1 MQTPVV
7 GKCEQYLNG
16 AWVDL
21 SARVPW
27 LATPV
32 SISRGLDDS
41 GAPTAGSMTL
51 TMAND
56 DGALTPGA
64 TVELR
69 RNHVVIPRAT
79 ASWGISAG
87 TGGATTN
94 SVQADARFAGGVARQ
109 AIFDTAPTVANTAY
123 ISSAGSGSV
132 MAVGETWVIAMRVA
146 AVGYAGIYNLRVG
159 GTNAPVCTYGV
170 QQAIDHGDGTYTIW
184 NTATCTSLGAGTG
197 AFVVFATIG
206 SALTNGAQIRMGD
219 AFAEKGATSFNGYF
233 DGGYSPDGA
242 MAPAWTGTANASAS
256 ILTGVGAYLVRWRP
270 IRVSVWVDGAWR
282 QRFYGFVD
290 SEPLSWPTGD
300 AGYCIVTVTAVD
312 LAARAAV
319 RTLRSI
325 AVEAT
330 AAKSPIAYWPLT
342 DAQTISAADQS
353 GLGRPGLG
361 VQQQGTG
368 GEASW
373 GGGTALPTDLSGGLL
388 LTPASD
394 NGVYLA
400 SAEGIDLPTSW
411 SLSIWVGPA
420 AKDGYVCQ
428 VGNDGYSIGIW
439 YDTSTKE
446 LSAVETISDE
456 DSTVD
461 YVLSTTTATWTTG
474 IETMTVTPTTVKLGS
489 SGTTGT
495 RHNSDQMLAS
505 RVSVGGALTDPPSR
519 QQMYSGE
526 VKHLALWSG
535 SVPANVAS
543 DILTGPSGLTTVQ
556 GIVTTALGWA
566 GLSGS
571 VTTRGTNQA
580 TVTPAIEGASVSA
593 LMGDL
598 ARGSLGRIAA
608 DRSGGITVTA
618 WDYSPSP
625 VTAPAGEIDPGVQW
639 VADPE
644 ADVTQVTMSW
654 PDGSS
659 YIVTDSADRPTDLP
673 GVLTQAAGRSVAE
686 WVVKA
691 PAGAPRFPDAGYDLM
706 TLPDATVAALC
717 GLDVGDRITIPGLPT
732 QLPSS
737 SQTAIVDSF
746 AETIGV
752 DQWMLQ
758 MATSP
763 DPRDALFIVGDA
775 TRGVVGAGF
784 LAAPLGAGRSGVG
797 SWRAGE
803 PIDAARLNARQ
814 YTGSMVQAGSVQ
826 ITPTAGVNTS
836 LAVTF
841 PTAFPSAPKVV
852 LTHRSGAPW
861 TEVKG
866 ICVSAISTTGFTLWV
881 RSTTA
886 TDFGVYWMAAV

>member
-27 LATPV
+27 LETPV
-32 SISRGLDDS
+32 SISRGLDGS
-41 GAPTAGSMTL
+41 GNPTSGSMSL
-51 TMAND
+51 IMENS
-56 DGALTPGA
+56 DGALTPG
-64 TVELR
+64 
-69 RNHVVIPRAT
+69 
-79 ASWGISAG
+79 
-87 TGGATTN
+87 
-94 SVQADARFAGGVARQ
+94 
-109 AIFDTAPTVANTAY
+109 
-123 ISSAGSGSV
+123 GSG
-132 MAVGETWVIAMRVA
+132 
-146 AVGYAGIYNLRVG
+146 
-159 GTNAPVCTYGV
+159 
-170 QQAIDHGDGTYTIW
+170 
-184 NTATCTSLGAGTG
+184 
-197 AFVVFATIG
+197 
-206 SALTNGAQIRMGD
+206 
-219 AFAEKGATSFNGYF
+219 
-233 DGGYSPDGA
+233 
-242 MAPAWTGTANASAS
+242 AWGP
-256 ILTGVGAYLVRWRP
+256 YLVRWRP
-270 IRVSVWVDGAWR
+270 IRISVWANGAWR

-300 AGYCIVTVTAVD
+300 AGYCVVTVTAID

-319 RTLRSI
+319 RGLRSI

-342 DAQTISAADQS
+342 DAQTVSAADQS
-353 GLGRPGLG
+353 GLARPGLG

-368 GEASW
+368 GEIGW
-373 GGGTALPTDLSGGLL
+373 GSGTVLPMDLSGGLTF
-388 LTPASD
+388 TPSSD

-400 SAEGIDLPTSW
+400 SAEGIDLPASW
-411 SLSIWVGPA
+411 SLSIWVAPA

-439 YDTSTKE
+439 YDTSTKK

-474 IETMTVTPTTVKLGS
+474 IETLTVTPTGAKLGS

-505 RVSVGGALTDPPSR
+505 RVSVGGALTEPPSR

-526 VKHLALWSG
+526 VKHAALWSG

-566 GLSGS
+566 GLSGT
-571 VTTRGTNQA
+571 VTTRGTNLA
-580 TVTPAIEGASVSA
+580 TVTPAIEGASVAA

-598 ARGSLGRIAA
+598 GRGSLGRIAA
-608 DRSGGITVTA
+608 DRSGGIVVTA

-625 VTAPAGEIDPGVQW
+625 VTAPAGELDPDVQW
-639 VADPE
+639 AADPE
-644 ADVTQVTMSW
+644 ADVTQATMSW

-659 YIVTDSADRPTDLP
+659 YIATDSADRPTDLP
-673 GVLTQAAGRSVAE
+673 GVLTQAAGRSVTE
-686 WVVKA
+686 WVVAA
-691 PAGAPRFPDAGYDLM
+691 PAGAPRFPDASYDLL

-717 GLDVGDRITIPGLPT
+717 GLDVGDLISIGSLPT

-737 SQTAIVDSF
+737 SQTSIVDSF

-758 MATSP
+758 MSTSP
-763 DPRDALFIVGDA
+763 DPRSALFVAGDA
-775 TRGVVGAGF
+775 TRGVVGAGC
-784 LAAPLGAGRSGVG
+784 LTAPLGAGRGGSG
-797 SWRAGE
+797 SWKAGE
-803 PIDAARLNARQ
+803 AVDAAKLNSRQ
-814 YTGSMVQAGSVQ
+814 YGGQMVQSGSAT
-826 ITPTAGVNTS
+826 ITPVANVDTS
-836 LAVTF
+836 LVVTF

-852 LTHRSGAPW
+852 LTPYATVPW
-861 TEVKG
+861 TTVKSAT
-866 ICVSAISTTGFTLWV
+866 VSNVTTTGFTLWV
-881 RSTTA
+881 LRTSATA
-886 TDFGVYWMAAV
+886 FPVHWMAAI

>member
-1 MQTPVV
+1 MPALT
-7 GKCEQYLNG
+7 GKCEQFING

-21 SARVPW
+21 SSRVSW
-27 LATPV
+27 GDGGAPV
-32 SISRGLDDS
+32 EISRGLDDS
-41 GAPTAGSMTL
+41 GAPTAGRLTL
-51 TMAND
+51 TMENR
-56 DGALTPGA
+56 DGALTPG
-64 TVELR
+64 
-69 RNHVVIPRAT
+69 
-79 ASWGISAG
+79 
-87 TGGATTN
+87 
-94 SVQADARFAGGVARQ
+94 
-109 AIFDTAPTVANTAY
+109 
-123 ISSAGSGSV
+123 
-132 MAVGETWVIAMRVA
+132 
-146 AVGYAGIYNLRVG
+146 
-159 GTNAPVCTYGV
+159 
-170 QQAIDHGDGTYTIW
+170 
-184 NTATCTSLGAGTG
+184 GAG
-197 AFVVFATIG
+197 
-206 SALTNGAQIRMGD
+206 
-219 AFAEKGATSFNGYF
+219 
-233 DGGYSPDGA
+233 
-242 MAPAWTGTANASAS
+242 AWGH
-256 ILTGVGAYLVRWRP
+256 YLVRWRP
-270 IRVSVWVDGAWR
+270 MRVSVLVSGVWR
-282 QRFYGFVD
+282 QRFYGYVD

-300 AGYCIVTVTAVD
+300 ASHCVVIVTAID
-312 LAARAAV
+312 LAALGAV

-330 AAKSPIAYWPLT
+330 AAKSPLAYWPLT
-342 DAQTISAADQS
+342 DSETVSAADQS

-400 SAEGIDLPTSW
+400 SSEGIDLPASW

-439 YDTSTKE
+439 YDTSAKK

-474 IETMTVTPTTVKLGS
+474 IETLTVTPTGAKLGS

-495 RHNSDQMLAS
+495 RHNSDQMLDS

-526 VKHLALWSG
+526 VKHAALWSG

-566 GLSGS
+566 GLSGT
-571 VTTRGTNQA
+571 VTTRGTDQA
-580 TVTPAIEGASVSA
+580 TVTPAIEGATVAA

-598 ARGSLGRIAA
+598 GRGSLGRIAA
-608 DRSGGITVTA
+608 DRSGGIVVTA

-625 VTAPAGEIDPGVQW
+625 VTAPAGEIDPDVQW
-639 VADPE
+639 AADPE
-644 ADVTQVTMSW
+644 ADVTQATMSW

-673 GVLTQAAGRSVAE
+673 GVLTQAAGRSVTE

-691 PAGAPRFPDAGYDLM
+691 PAGAPRFPDASYDLL

-717 GLDVGDRITIPGLPT
+717 GLDVGDLISIGSLPT

-737 SQTAIVDSF
+737 SQTSIVDSF

-758 MATSP
+758 MSTSP
-763 DPRDALFIVGDA
+763 DPRDQIFKAGDA
-775 TRGVVGAGF
+775 TRGVVGAGY
-784 LAAPLGAGRSGVG
+784 LAAPFGAGGG
-797 SWRAGE
+797 AGAWKAGE
-803 PIDAARLNARQ
+803 PVDAARLNARQ
-814 YTGSMVQAGSVQ
+814 YAGVMVQAGRVTLSPVAN
-826 ITPTAGVNTS
+826 TPTS
-836 LAVTF
+836 LTVTF
-841 PTAFPSAPKVV
+841 PTAFAAAPSAVV
-852 LTHRSGAPW
+852 VTPVTDKPS
-861 TEVKG
+861 TEVG
-866 ICVSAISTTGFTLWV
+866 GYCVSGITTSGFTLWGL
-881 RSTTA
+881 RTT
-886 TDFGVYWMAAV
+886 TTPIDFDWLAVT

>member
-16 AWVDL
+16 AWVDM

-27 LATPV
+27 METPV
-32 SISRGLDDS
+32 SISRGLDGS
-41 GAPTAGSMTL
+41 GNPTSGSMSL
-51 TMAND
+51 IMENS
-56 DGALTPGA
+56 DGALTPG
-64 TVELR
+64 
-69 RNHVVIPRAT
+69 
-79 ASWGISAG
+79 
-87 TGGATTN
+87 
-94 SVQADARFAGGVARQ
+94 
-109 AIFDTAPTVANTAY
+109 
-123 ISSAGSGSV
+123 GSG
-132 MAVGETWVIAMRVA
+132 
-146 AVGYAGIYNLRVG
+146 
-159 GTNAPVCTYGV
+159 
-170 QQAIDHGDGTYTIW
+170 
-184 NTATCTSLGAGTG
+184 
-197 AFVVFATIG
+197 
-206 SALTNGAQIRMGD
+206 
-219 AFAEKGATSFNGYF
+219 
-233 DGGYSPDGA
+233 
-242 MAPAWTGTANASAS
+242 AWGP
-256 ILTGVGAYLVRWRP
+256 YLVRWRP
-270 IRVSVWVDGAWR
+270 IRLSVWANGAWR

-300 AGYCIVTVTAVD
+300 AGYCVVTVTAID

-319 RTLRSI
+319 RGLRSI

-342 DAQTISAADQS
+342 DAQTVSAADQS

-368 GEASW
+368 GEIGW
-373 GGGTALPTDLSGGLL
+373 GSGTVLPTEMSGGLTF
-388 LTPASD
+388 TPASD

-400 SAEGIDLPTSW
+400 SAEGIDLPASW

-439 YDTSTKE
+439 YDTSAKK

-474 IETMTVTPTTVKLGS
+474 IETLTVTPTGAKLGS

-526 VKHLALWSG
+526 VKHAALWSG

-566 GLSGS
+566 GLSGT
-571 VTTRGTNQA
+571 VTTRGTNLA
-580 TVTPAIEGASVSA
+580 TVTPAIEGATVSA

-598 ARGSLGRIAA
+598 GRGSLGRIAA
-608 DRSGGITVTA
+608 DRSGGIVVTA

-625 VTAPAGEIDPGVQW
+625 VTAPAGELDPDVQW
-639 VADPE
+639 AADPE
-644 ADVTQVTMSW
+644 ADVTQATMSW

-659 YIVTDSADRPTDLP
+659 YIATDSADRPTDLP
-673 GVLTQAAGRSVAE
+673 GVLTQAAGRSVTE
-686 WVVKA
+686 WVVAA
-691 PAGAPRFPDAGYDLM
+691 PAGAPRFPDASYDLL

-717 GLDVGDRITIPGLPT
+717 GLDVGDLISIGSLPT

-737 SQTAIVDSF
+737 SQTSIVDSF

-758 MATSP
+758 MSTSP
-763 DPRDALFIVGDA
+763 DPREALFIVGDA
-775 TRGVVGAGF
+775 VRGVVGAGF
-784 LAAPLGAGRSGVG
+784 LAAPLGAGRGG
-797 SWRAGE
+797 AGPWRAGE
-803 PIDAARLNARQ
+803 SIDAVKLNGRQ
-814 YTGSMVQAGSVQ
+814 YAGSMVQAGSAQ
-826 ITPTAGVNTS
+826 ITPVAGVDTS

-841 PTAFPSAPKVV
+841 PTAFASAPRVV
-852 LTHRSGAPW
+852 VTHRSAAPW

-866 ICVSAISTTGFTLWV
+866 ICVSGISTTGFTIWV

-886 TDFGVYWMAAV
+886 GDFGVYWMAAL

>member
-1 MQTPVV
+1 MPALT
-7 GKCEQYLNG
+7 GKCEQFING

-21 SARVPW
+21 SSRVPW
-27 LATPV
+27 LETPV
-32 SISRGLDDS
+32 SIARGLDDS

-51 TMAND
+51 TMEND

-64 TVELR
+64 TVETR
-69 RNHVVIPRAT
+69 RNACTVPRAAT
-79 ASWGISAG
+79 SWGVFAG
-87 TGGATTN
+87 TGGTVTS
-94 SVQADARFAGGVARQ
+94 SVPADARWKGGVARR
-109 AIFDTAPTVANTAY
+109 AVWTVAGTGIGY
-123 ISSAGSGSV
+123 VSSAGAAT
-132 MAVGETWVIAMRVA
+132 MAVGETWVISLRIAV
-146 AVGYAGIYNLRVG
+146 VGYTGALGLTVG
-159 GTNAPVCTYGV
+159 GGNPPTVTYG
-170 QQAIDHGDGTYTIW
+170 ALNTIDNGDGTLTLWRIV
-184 NTATCTSLGAGTG
+184 TCTSLGAGTG
-197 AFVVFATIG
+197 AFVFYA
-206 SALTNGAQIRMGD
+206 SLTNGQVGHELWAGD
-219 AFAEKGATSFNGYF
+219 AIAEKGVTSFAGYL

-270 IRVSVWVDGAWR
+270 IRVSVWANGAWR
-282 QRFYGFVD
+282 QRFYGYVD

-312 LAARAAV
+312 LAALAAV

-373 GGGTALPTDLSGGLL
+373 GGGTALPTDMSGGLL

-400 SAEGIDLPTSW
+400 SSEGIDLPASW

-439 YDTSTKE
+439 YDTSAKK

-474 IETMTVTPTTVKLGS
+474 IETLTVTPTGAKLGS

-495 RHNSDQMLAS
+495 RRNSDQMLDS

-526 VKHLALWSG
+526 VKHAALWSG

-543 DILTGPSGLTTVQ
+543 DILTGPSGLTSVQ

-566 GLSGS
+566 GLSGA
-571 VTTRGTNQA
+571 VTTRGTDQA
-580 TVTPAIEGASVSA
+580 TVTPAIEGATVAA

-598 ARGSLGRIAA
+598 GRGSLGRIAA
-608 DRSGGITVTA
+608 DRSGGIVVTA
-618 WDYSPSP
+618 WDYLPSP
-625 VTAPAGEIDPGVQW
+625 VTAPAGEIDPDVQW
-639 VADPE
+639 AADPE
-644 ADVTQVTMSW
+644 ADVTQATMSW

-673 GVLTQAAGRSVAE
+673 GVLTQAAGRSVTE

-691 PAGAPRFPDAGYDLM
+691 PAGAPRFPDASYDLL

-717 GLDVGDRITIPGLPT
+717 GLDVGDLISIGSLPT

-737 SQTAIVDSF
+737 SQTSIVDSV

-763 DPRDALFIVGDA
+763 DPRSALFVAGDA
-775 TRGVVGAGF
+775 TRGVVGAGY
-784 LAAPLGAGRSGVG
+784 LTAPLGAGRGGSG
-797 SWRAGE
+797 SWKAGE
-803 PIDAARLNARQ
+803 AVDAAKLNGRQ
-814 YTGSMVQAGSVQ
+814 YGGQMVQSGSAT
-826 ITPTAGVNTS
+826 ITPVANVDTS
-836 LAVTF
+836 LVVTF

-852 LTHRSGAPW
+852 LTPYTTVPW
-861 TEVKG
+861 TTVKA
-866 ICVSAISTTGFTLWV
+866 VSVSNVTTTGFTLWV
-881 RSTTA
+881 LRNSATA
-886 TDFGVYWMAAV
+886 FPVHWMAAI